1 VKAIQVVLL
10 IGLTLCWPVIG
21 TGQSLAD
28 MATLVQPRTL
38 ELSPDGSLLW
48 YQVGQT
54 WWQLA
59 TASSA
64 PPVRLDKHDSPAAA
78 APVQV
83 PGSRTAA
90 GVRRSPD
97 GRKIAYLDND
107 PSDNGRGPTYLFSIP
122 EQGARGDR
130 RPVARIPMLAFR
142 WDDSS
147 EYFWVIAGDGSD
159 EPIGR
164 LTLDGRFERI
174 TKHPGLRRRGGFAA
188 ANGVV
193 ARVQSDGARLGA
205 IWIRDRSGRV
215 HLRWDQSSNC
225 EMESRATAGVPVEER
240 TLIVDDVMS
249 GVNELIR
256 RGIADPDRLF
266 LYGYSNGAS
275 AVDQLLA
282 QTHVF
287 RAAVSGS
294 GVADWLVWYRERFDT
309 AAEFVATFL
318 GGRRPGDSP
327 DLYRRIS
334 PFYSPEKITTPLLL
348 TVGDKD
354 TRYADNLRFY
364 EALRAAG
371 ANVTFIAFPGEAHEL
386 GRAAVEQY
394 VQKALEF
401 FRSAS
406 QGK

>member
-215 HLRWDQSSNC
+215 HLRWDLNPQ
-225 EMESRATAGVPVEER
+225 TAKWNLG
-240 TLIVDDVMS
+240 
-249 GVNELIR
+249 
-256 RGIADPDRLF
+256 
-266 LYGYSNGAS
+266 
-275 AVDQLLA
+275 Q
-282 QTHVF
+282 QQVF
-287 RAAVSGS
+287 R
-294 GVADWLVWYRERFDT
+294 W
-309 AAEFVATFL
+309 
-318 GGRRPGDSP
+318 
-327 DLYRRIS
+327 
-334 PFYSPEKITTPLLL
+334 K
-348 TVGDKD
+348 
-354 TRYADNLRFY
+354 N
-364 EALRAAG
+364 
-371 ANVTFIAFPGEAHEL
+371 AH
-386 GRAAVEQY
+386 
-394 VQKALEF
+394 
-401 FRSAS
+401 
-406 QGK
+406 